1 MTKAKTSKKI
11 RQPKGLEP
19 DMKGALKRQ
28 VGIKNL
34 LPSTKKE
41 IDPIE
46 ELDEALR
53 ICKNNTDEKKVLD
66 ATSKDKKD
74 KVIKPLLIAQWE
86 EFEDTG
92 ERPTVRSSDGE
103 IMAYITVKNI
113 FEHTSKQYIT
123 LKGRIQK
130 LENQMETLKKNEI
143 IDNKATFKEQTITV
157 TVR

>member
-28 VGIKNL
+28 VGITNL
-34 LPSTKKE
+34 SAKKE
-41 IDPIE
+41 IDPVA

-53 ICKNNTDEKKVLD
+53 ICKNNTEEKKVLD

-74 KVIKPLLIAQWE
+74 KVIKPLLMAQWE

-92 ERPTVRSSDGE
+92 ERPIVRSSDGE

-113 FEHTSKQYIT
+113 FEHTSKQYMT
-123 LKGRIQK
+123 LKGRIEK
-130 LENQMETLKKNEI
+130 LENQMEALKKNEI

>member
-1 MTKAKTSKKI
+1 MTKSKTSKKI
-11 RQPKGLEP
+11 KQPKGLEP
-19 DMKGALKRQ
+19 DMKGSLKHQ
-28 VGIKNL
+28 VGITNL
-34 LPSTKKE
+34 TPTKKE

-113 FEHTSKQYIT
+113 FAHTSKQYMT

-157 TVR
+157 TVK

>member
-1 MTKAKTSKKI
+1 MTKSKTSKKI

-28 VGIKNL
+28 VGITNL
-34 LPSTKKE
+34 SAKKE
-41 IDPIE
+41 IDPVA

-53 ICKNNTDEKKVLD
+53 ICKNNTEEKKVLD

-74 KVIKPLLIAQWE
+74 KVIKPLLMAQWE

-92 ERPTVRSSDGE
+92 ERPIVRSSDGE

-113 FEHTSKQYIT
+113 FEHTSKQYMT
-123 LKGRIQK
+123 LKGRIEK
-130 LENQMETLKKNEI
+130 LENQMEALKKNEI

>member
-19 DMKGALKRQ
+19 DMKGSLKRQ
-28 VGIKNL
+28 VGITNL
-34 LPSTKKE
+34 SAKKE
-41 IDPIE
+41 IDPVA

-53 ICKNNTDEKKVLD
+53 ICKTNTEEKKVLD

-74 KVIKPLLIAQWE
+74 KVIKPLLMAQWE

-113 FEHTSKQYIT
+113 FEHTSKQYMT
-123 LKGRIQK
+123 LKGRIEK
-130 LENQMETLKKNEI
+130 LENQMEALKKNEI